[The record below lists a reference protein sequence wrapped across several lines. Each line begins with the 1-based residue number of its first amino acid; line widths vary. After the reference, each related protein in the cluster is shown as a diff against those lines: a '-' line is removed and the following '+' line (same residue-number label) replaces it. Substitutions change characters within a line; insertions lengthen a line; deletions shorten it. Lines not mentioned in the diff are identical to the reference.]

1 MRFEEPAGAN
11 DMPDVIKNN
20 SHDNSTSAAAASSD
34 IPLYSTVNKLRH
46 NNVVASSSSP
56 QHQRGATGYGAPQPR
71 HVAARHSPRDYNA
84 TYERAD
90 ELQRIYDQR
99 SPAGC
104 NMEQVG
110 VRRNERNKWVEG
122 LI

>member
-1 MRFEEPAGAN
+1 
-11 DMPDVIKNN
+11 MPDVIKNN
-20 SHDNSTSAAAASSD
+20 SHDNSTSAAAAASSD

-56 QHQRGATGYGAPQPR
+56 KHQRGATGYGAPQSR
-71 HVAARHSPRDYNA
+71 HVVARHSPRDYNA

-110 VRRNERNKWVEG
+110 VRRNEGITQIKS